1 MKELWKSF
9 KLLFFFLIFPV
20 TANSFELSEYGLDL
34 NNFSELKEL
43 RTVYVSDQ
51 SGELIYIDPENDTN
65 NLSEIKDFQLNINF
79 SSDELDKIYQFCCK
93 SNQDTFLF
101 VGTINNADEKFI
113 SLTSEEVLNLDN
125 QIKVKNFLVFENN
138 KLNKSLLIKDDK
150 YNLLQINSNEQEY
163 TLFFNSTL
171 KFKDT
176 ISSVSKLNFS
186 DFSPTDFNLQI
197 VFTPSYINIT
207 DIATRISLYYLTNF
221 DFNVVFDNKSNKVIY
236 TDRDL
241 KKIRYHGDFVEN
253 ADISNPASFLK
264 PTLLNFLPTEL
275 KKILDKG
282 REINLSYQPTHT
294 FDDLQNLI
302 KISEKINSEIVDF
315 AKRKES
321 DLESIIQ
328 KKQAELKAEEERVK
342 AEELKAAQL
351 DEQKAEE
358 ERQRILDQQ
367 AEEEKQ
373 IMLTE
378 QAVAEAEEK
387 RKKYIKYGSIIILIG
402 GLIAFIFLTN
412 FLDNLQKFL
421 KQIFSIFKKN
431 KLKSYISKDYE
442 KKKKR
447 NKKILGDW
455 IADWA
460 NDYENPSS
468 ALYISIAICIV
479 SFFLA
484 YIAAKSVIDVDNP
497 SNIANFF
504 YWSFL
509 IVTALSG
516 WTAGKIFFGIKGY
529 SCPKCKRIYS
539 GEVYSSTHIGSQQ
552 RARKYRVRDN
562 RTIRY
567 KDHRGFN
574 KTDNYTV
581 ERDETGVEQIDN
593 YHNKAKCKLCGHK
606 WEYNSSTSTRVR

>member
-1 MKELWKSF
+1 
-9 KLLFFFLIFPV
+9 
-20 TANSFELSEYGLDL
+20 
-34 NNFSELKEL
+34 
-43 RTVYVSDQ
+43 
-51 SGELIYIDPENDTN
+51 
-65 NLSEIKDFQLNINF
+65 
-79 SSDELDKIYQFCCK
+79 
-93 SNQDTFLF
+93 
-101 VGTINNADEKFI
+101 
-113 SLTSEEVLNLDN
+113 
-125 QIKVKNFLVFENN
+125 
-138 KLNKSLLIKDDK
+138 
-150 YNLLQINSNEQEY
+150 
-163 TLFFNSTL
+163 
-171 KFKDT
+171 
-176 ISSVSKLNFS
+176 
-186 DFSPTDFNLQI
+186 
-197 VFTPSYINIT
+197 
-207 DIATRISLYYLTNF
+207 
-221 DFNVVFDNKSNKVIY
+221 
-236 TDRDL
+236 
-241 KKIRYHGDFVEN
+241 
-253 ADISNPASFLK
+253 
-264 PTLLNFLPTEL
+264 
-275 KKILDKG
+275 
-282 REINLSYQPTHT
+282 
-294 FDDLQNLI
+294 
-302 KISEKINSEIVDF
+302 
-315 AKRKES
+315 
-321 DLESIIQ
+321 
-328 KKQAELKAEEERVK
+328 
-342 AEELKAAQL
+342 
-351 DEQKAEE
+351 
-358 ERQRILDQQ
+358 
-367 AEEEKQ
+367 
-373 IMLTE
+373 MLTE

-412 FLDNLQKFL
+412 FLDNLKKFL

-442 KKKKR
+442 KKKKS

-529 SCPKCKRIYS
+529 CCPKCKRIYS

-593 YHNKAKCKLCGHK
+593 YHNKAKCKLCSHK

>member
-275 KKILDKG
+275 KK
-282 REINLSYQPTHT
+282 Y
-294 FDDLQNLI
+294 
-302 KISEKINSEIVDF
+302 
-315 AKRKES
+315 
-321 DLESIIQ
+321 
-328 KKQAELKAEEERVK
+328 
-342 AEELKAAQL
+342 
-351 DEQKAEE
+351 
-358 ERQRILDQQ
+358 
-367 AEEEKQ
+367 
-373 IMLTE
+373 
-378 QAVAEAEEK
+378 
-387 RKKYIKYGSIIILIG
+387 
-402 GLIAFIFLTN
+402 
-412 FLDNLQKFL
+412 
-421 KQIFSIFKKN
+421 
-431 KLKSYISKDYE
+431 
-442 KKKKR
+442 
-447 NKKILGDW
+447 
-455 IADWA
+455 
-460 NDYENPSS
+460 
-468 ALYISIAICIV
+468 
-479 SFFLA
+479 
-484 YIAAKSVIDVDNP
+484 
-497 SNIANFF
+497 
-504 YWSFL
+504 
-509 IVTALSG
+509 
-516 WTAGKIFFGIKGY
+516 
-529 SCPKCKRIYS
+529 
-539 GEVYSSTHIGSQQ
+539 
-552 RARKYRVRDN
+552 
-562 RTIRY
+562 
-567 KDHRGFN
+567 
-574 KTDNYTV
+574 
-581 ERDETGVEQIDN
+581 
-593 YHNKAKCKLCGHK
+593 
-606 WEYNSSTSTRVR
+606 

>member
-9 KLLFFFLIFPV
+9 KLLFFFLIFPI
-20 TANSFELSEYGLDL
+20 TAHSFELSEYGLDL

-43 RTVYVSDQ
+43 RTIYISDQ
-51 SGELIYIDPENDTN
+51 SGELLYIDPENDTN
-65 NLSEIKDFQLNINF
+65 NLSEIKDFKLNINF
-79 SSDELDKIYQFCCK
+79 SSDESNKIYQFCCN

-138 KLNKSLLIKDDK
+138 KLNKSVLIKDDK
-150 YNLLQINSNEQEY
+150 YNLLQINPDEQEY
-163 TLFFNSTL
+163 TLFFNSPL

-176 ISSVSKLNFS
+176 ISSVSKLKWS
-186 DFSPTDFNLQI
+186 DFSPNDFNLQI
-197 VFTPSYINIT
+197 VFNPSYINIT

-221 DFNVVFDNKSNKVIY
+221 DFNVVFDSKNNKVIY

-241 KKIRYHGDFVEN
+241 KKIRYHGDYVED

-294 FDDLQNLI
+294 LEELKNLI
-302 KISEKINSEIVDF
+302 KISEKMNSEIVDF
-315 AKRKES
+315 AKQKENE
-321 DLESIIQ
+321 LENIIQ
-328 KKQAELKAEEERVK
+328 KKQAELKVEEERIK
-342 AEELKAAQL
+342 AEELKVAQL
-351 DEQKAEE
+351 EEQKAEE

-367 AEEEKQ
+367 AEEENQ
-373 IMLTE
+373 RML
-378 QAVAEAEEK
+378 AEYAAADAKEK
-387 RKKYIKYGSIIILIG
+387 RQKYIKYGSIILLIG

-421 KQIFSIFKKN
+421 KQILSVFKKN
-431 KLKSYISKDYE
+431 KLKISLAKDY
-442 KKKKR
+442 KKNKKR

-460 NDYENPSS
+460 NSYENPSS
-468 ALYISIAICIV
+468 ALYISIATFIV
-479 SFFLA
+479 SVFLGYQA
-484 YIAAKSVIDVDNP
+484 SKSFTAVENP
-497 SNIANFF
+497 SSAGEFF
-504 YWSFL
+504 YWVLVVIGAIS
-509 IVTALSG
+509 VWS
-516 WTAGKIFFGIKGY
+516 AGKIFFGITSYK
-529 SCPKCKRIYS
+529 CPKCKRIYS
-539 GEVYSSTHIGSQQ
+539 GEVYSSTHIGSEQ
-552 RARKYRVRDN
+552 RARKYRVQDH

-574 KTDNYTV
+574 KTDNYTI
-581 ERDETGVEQIDN
+581 ERDETGVEQIDK
-593 YHNKAKCKLCGHK
+593 YHNKAKCKLCSHK
-606 WEYNSSTSTRVR
+606 WEFRDSTSTRVR